1 VKRNTLVYN
10 ITNPLILAVI
20 LGLCITLSFTALS
33 SIAID
38 YSALIKL
45 ISQVEDPR
53 MDVGDLAFFLA
64 THDFDAV
71 PKEDYV
77 EVHINGTVYKL
88 VPNGQYS
95 RLANVTMISQ

>member
-1 VKRNTLVYN
+1 MKRNAFFYN

-20 LGLCITLSFTALS
+20 LGLFITLSITALS
-33 SIAID
+33 SIAVD

-53 MDVGDLAFFLA
+53 MDTEDLAFFLA

-88 VPNGQYS
+88 VPNGQYPG
-95 RLANVTMISQ
+95 LANVTMISQ